1 MMSIGQI
8 VQGQRS
14 LWHLLEKLGEGD
26 AGEVFLVE
34 STLEGKQA
42 ILKRPRKGAYS
53 SDILRQA
60 AQIKTEGNILMALG
74 GISFPHHA
82 PGQTGQAS
90 LASLTSLTT
99 PALLDQCPPGDDFGE
114 RFFIVIQRALGFDLK
129 TLHQIAYS
137 GQLDEY
143 YAALTPENR
152 FFFERL
158 AILREIPEPILVRAL
173 SGVLD
178 LLETIHASEVW
189 NESTKQYG
197 VIWND
202 VKAEHLY
209 WDLQRA
215 RMTIIDW
222 GNGQFLEP
230 DGTTRDRRYSCND
243 DFIQYLQE
251 MGGFLADANP
261 SLYARLDWPQDV
273 PVSEAYSKGIKPL
286 KKRLASLQKEASNQL
301 KKLRTAEAD
310 LYGTTRPEGGHLA
323 QGEELQ
329 RQIVTFGELPDF
341 ASAVNFHARL
351 LLQMAAEKD
360 LLNFQQV
367 CEQTAR
373 LIGSVP
379 EKWELLANLSG
390 IALQQRGDEDGEIP
404 AAFSNALAAGV
415 ADDWP
420 LALWEL
426 AEWVGDDPL
435 PGWWDS
441 LSQAARRVHL
451 RLDPQS
457 LTPYTEVSRLFYT
470 LQAAILQMGD
480 RAQGAS
486 SEAGLPPEGLQ
497 ARESLLKIVN
507 DEVVRKW
514 REIEPAPPYAGIA
527 YDELD
532 GFISDIETV
541 LPGTQDR
548 LEKILTQPKA
558 QARIVLD
565 AWERKE
571 FELARRALRRL
582 LIWDPDR
589 RRLLLADRA
598 LASTP
603 QWLARV
609 RQGAGTDEPF
619 YDYLTAV
626 ELAGRR
632 LRDQVGPAS
641 WIDSILDTF
650 KSLRKGARHA
660 DLLMEHPLILIEIP
674 WLSEYRSREILTL
687 PASRPLTLERDQT
700 VSRLASAVS
709 GMVEGK
715 LGAGQDVH
723 LQEPQDTWAP
733 EARGSSARVFAGTL
747 RTRASQNMPYAIK
760 VMRPGSLEYA
770 LPLFRDEA
778 QILTLLGDLPG
789 ITPLVECGFL
799 LLEDGGTLPSEEG
812 HVSAEHLRGQVA
824 RYGVEEVQNYL
835 ASMERFISQG
845 WLPYLALEMRDQEHN
860 LMRYCDAGRTHGWFL
875 PLKESLLLAI
885 QSCDILQGAHDRNI
899 VYRDHKILHYYWDP
913 TTHGVVMI
921 DWNIAKR
928 QPQGLSETERQFDVV
943 QFGARALHHILTGR
957 PAPGALPLGPNR
969 PEDIES
975 SAMSYAVSWTYDDER
990 LPNRVKEI
998 LEQTLNQG
1006 YSHFRDLRQDLARLY
1021 QQMSGEQAN

>member
-1 MMSIGQI
+1 MSIGQI

-60 AQIKTEGNILMALG
+60 AQIKSEGNILKALS
-74 GISFPHHA
+74 GISFPRHA
-82 PGQTGQAS
+82 P
-90 LASLTSLTT
+90 SLTGLTT
-99 PALLDQCPPGDDFGE
+99 PAFLDQCPPGDDFGE
-114 RFFIVIQRALGFDLK
+114 RFFIVIQRAIGSDLK
-129 TLHQIAYS
+129 TLRQIAYS
-137 GQLDEY
+137 GKLDGLN
-143 YAALTPENR
+143 AVLTLENR

-158 AILREIPEPILVRAL
+158 AILGVIPEPILIRSL

-178 LLETIHASEVW
+178 LLETIHTSEVW

-209 WDLQRA
+209 WDVQRA
-215 RMTIIDW
+215 LITVIDW

-230 DGTTRDRRYSCND
+230 DGATRDRRYSCND
-243 DFIQYLQE
+243 DFIQFIQE
-251 MGGFLADANP
+251 MGGFLADASP
-261 SLYARLDWPQDV
+261 GLYARLDWPQDV
-273 PVSEAYSKGIKPL
+273 PAGEAYSKGIKPL

-301 KKLRTAEAD
+301 KKLRSAEAD
-310 LYGTTRPEGGHLA
+310 LYGTTRPEADHLA
-323 QGEELQ
+323 QSEVLQ
-329 RQIVTFGELPDF
+329 GQIVTFGELPDF
-341 ASAVNFHARL
+341 ASTVNFHARL

-360 LLNFQQV
+360 LLTFQQV

-373 LIGSVP
+373 LLGSVP
-379 EKWELLANLSG
+379 EKWDLLANLAG
-390 IALQQRGDEDGEIP
+390 IALQQDVDKDGEIP

-420 LALWEL
+420 RALWEL
-426 AEWVGDDPL
+426 AESVGDGPL
-435 PGWWDS
+435 PEWWDR
-441 LSQAARRVHL
+441 LSQAARSVHL
-451 RLDPQS
+451 KLDLQS

-480 RAQGAS
+480 RAQGAG
-486 SEAGLPPEGLQ
+486 SEAGPPAEHLL

-514 REIEPAPPYAGIA
+514 REVEPAPPYAGID
-527 YDELD
+527 YDEID
-532 GFISDIETV
+532 GFIGDIETV
-541 LPGTQDR
+541 LPGTQDK
-548 LEKILTQPKA
+548 LEKILAQPKA

-571 FELARRALRRL
+571 FELARRALRML

-609 RQGAGTDEPF
+609 RQGAGVDEPF

-632 LRDQVGPAS
+632 LRNQVGPAP
-641 WIDSILDTF
+641 WIDSILDAF

-687 PASRPLTLERDQT
+687 PGSRPLTLERDRT
-700 VSRLASAVS
+700 ASRSASVVS
-709 GMVEGK
+709 GVVEGR
-715 LGAGQDVH
+715 LGAGLDVH

-747 RTRASQNMPYAIK
+747 RTRAGQDVSYAIK

-799 LLEDGGTLPSEEG
+799 RLDDGMALPGEES
-812 HVSAEHLRGQVA
+812 HVSAKHLGGQVA

-835 ASMERFISQG
+835 ASMERYISQG

-913 TTHGVVMI
+913 ATHGVVMI

-928 QPQGLSETERQFDVV
+928 QPQGLSDTERQFDVV

-975 SAMSYAVSWTYDDER
+975 SAMSYTVSWTYDDER

-1006 YSHFRDLRQDLARLY
+1006 YSHFRDLRQDLAKLY
-1021 QQMSGEQAN
+1021 QQMSGEQVN

>member
-60 AQIKTEGNILMALG
+60 AQIKTEGSILKALS
-74 GISFPHHA
+74 GISFPRHT
-82 PGQTGQAS
+82 P
-90 LASLTSLTT
+90 SLTT

-114 RFFIVIQRALGFDLK
+114 RFFIVIQRAAGLDLK
-129 TLHQIAYS
+129 TLRQIAYA
-137 GQLDEY
+137 GQLEGLN
-143 YAALTPENR
+143 AALTQENR
-152 FFFERL
+152 YFFERL
-158 AILREIPEPILVRAL
+158 AILGEIPEPILIRAI

-189 NESTKQYG
+189 NEGTKQYG

-215 RMTIIDW
+215 RLTVIDW
-222 GNGQFLEP
+222 GNGQFLDP
-230 DGTTRDRRYSCND
+230 DGATRDRRYSCND
-243 DFIQYLQE
+243 DYIQFLQD

-261 SLYARLDWPQDV
+261 SLYARLEWPQDV
-273 PVSEAYSKGIKPL
+273 PMGEAYSKGIKPL
-286 KKRLASLQKEASNQL
+286 KKRLASLQKETSIQL

-310 LYGTTRPEGGHLA
+310 LYGTTRPEAGHLEQSEA
-323 QGEELQ
+323 LQ
-329 RQIVTFGELPDF
+329 KQIVTFGELPDF

-360 LLNFQQV
+360 LQTFRQV

-373 LIGSVP
+373 LLGSIP
-379 EKWELLANLSG
+379 EKWDLLANLSG
-390 IALQQRGDEDGEIP
+390 IALEQGVANDGEIP
-404 AAFSNALAAGV
+404 IAFSNALAAGV

-420 LALWEL
+420 VALWEL
-426 AEWVGDDPL
+426 AEWIGDSPL
-435 PGWWDS
+435 PDWWDS
-441 LSQAARRVHL
+441 LSREARRVHL
-451 RLDPQS
+451 KLDPQS

-480 RAQGAS
+480 RAQSAGS
-486 SEAGLPPEGLQ
+486 QAGLPSEHLQ

-514 REIEPAPPYAGIA
+514 REIEPAPPYAGID
-527 YDELD
+527 YDEID
-532 GFISDIETV
+532 GFIGSIEAV
-541 LPGTQDR
+541 LPGTQDK
-548 LEKILTQPKA
+548 LEKILAQPRA

-565 AWERKE
+565 AWEHKE
-571 FELARRALRRL
+571 FELAQRALRIL

-589 RRLLLADRA
+589 HRLLLADRA
-598 LASTP
+598 LASAP

-609 RQGAGTDEPF
+609 RQGASADEPF

-632 LRDQVGPAS
+632 LRNQVGPAP
-641 WIDSILDTF
+641 WIDSILDAF

-674 WLSEYRSREILTL
+674 WLSEYRSREILSL
-687 PASRPLTLERDQT
+687 PCTRPLTLERDQT
-700 VSRLASAVS
+700 TSRLARAVS
-709 GMVEGK
+709 GVVEGK
-715 LGAGQDVH
+715 LGAGQDIH

-747 RTRASQNMPYAIK
+747 RTRAGLNVPYAIK

-770 LPLFRDEA
+770 LPLFREEA

-789 ITPLVECGFL
+789 ITPLIECGFL
-799 LLEDGGTLPSEEG
+799 RLDDRLALPDEEG
-812 HVSAEHLRGQVA
+812 HTSAEHLRGQVA

-835 ASMERFISQG
+835 AAMERYISQG
-845 WLPYLALEMRDQEHN
+845 WLPYLALEIRDQEHN

-885 QSCDILQGAHDRNI
+885 QSCDILQSAHDRNI

-913 TTHGVVMI
+913 ATHGVVMI

-969 PEDIES
+969 PEDIEG

-1006 YSHFRDLRQDLARLY
+1006 YSHFRDLRQDLAKLY
-1021 QQMSGEQAN
+1021 QQMSGEQAA